1 MMWDYMKTYY
11 LKILITCL
19 LLFYGCNSSQLEYGN
34 IDPLE
39 GNILFTVFYDTTG
52 IIQSYTGFIILMA
65 TEEIYGSSNFEI
77 RSQNY
82 YLQGS
87 MRMKIKGIFKP
98 SISTIALGRA
108 KLRIALE
115 LLDGKHNLEISYRDQ
130 TDIYELEIEEQKVKV
145 SEIETS
151 FTIYEPLIIPR

>member
-1 MMWDYMKTYY
+1 
-11 LKILITCL
+11 
-19 LLFYGCNSSQLEYGN
+19 
-34 IDPLE
+34 
-39 GNILFTVFYDTTG
+39 
-52 IIQSYTGFIILMA
+52 MA